1 MNNFAEQLRKILDD
15 QRKELA
21 EIERKEI
28 ELAER
33 MTELKADKVDVM
45 LGIRE
50 TKKAIEHAESNG

>member
-33 MTELKADKVDVM
+33 MTELKADKVEV
-45 LGIRE
+45 LIGIRE
-50 TKKAIEHAESNG
+50 TEKAIEHAESNG